1 MFTKEALSV
10 MTKEELSEAV
20 MSLQLKVE
28 ALEKENQ
35 ELKLMAEIGKKYQE
49 ELKNEAV
56 RLVKLVDE
64 SSPILKLLDKAD
76 IETLKAI
83 VEEYREKAKQEY
95 KPSSKQAFTEE
106 ITEETIEKMSYE
118 DLLKLK
124 EKFSKEVE

>member
-95 KPSSKQAFTEE
+95 KPSSKQATEE
-106 ITEETIEKMSYE
+106 ITKETMEKMSYE

-124 EKFSKEVE
+124 EKFSKEV

>member
-1 MFTKEALSV
+1 MFTKETLSV

-20 MSLQLKVE
+20 LSLQLKVE

-35 ELKLMAEIGKKYQE
+35 ELKQLAEIGKKYQDD
-49 ELKNEAV
+49 LKAEAV
-56 RLVKLVDE
+56 KLVKLVDE
-64 SSPILKLLDKAD
+64 KSPILKLLDKAD
-76 IETLKAI
+76 IDTLKAI

-95 KPSSKQAFTEE
+95 RPSSRQAFQQE
-106 ITEETIEKMSYE
+106 ITKETIEKMSFE